1 MNRAVRKVMLVSAA
15 VLAVVTGCALAG
27 ARINTTASYPV
38 GLYWE
43 VDAPIEKGAM
53 VIFCPPEGPEFDD
66 AKARGY
72 IGAGFCQGG
81 YGLMIKKV
89 LAASGDHITV
99 SDQGVCVNDELIPN
113 SKPLNVDKAGRRMPR
128 YRVGDYTLG
137 AGQVLLMSD
146 YSPHSFDARYFG
158 PVGQSQI
165 QSVIRPIF
173 TW

>member
-1 MNRAVRKVMLVSAA
+1 MNRALRKALLVSAV
-15 VLAVVTGCALAG
+15 VLAVVIVCALAG

-43 VDAPIEKGAM
+43 VEAPIEKGAM
-53 VIFCPPEGPEFDD
+53 VIFCPPESPEFDV
-66 AKARGY
+66 AEARGY

-89 LAASGDHITV
+89 LAASGDHIKV
-99 SDQGVCVNDELIPN
+99 SDQDVCVNSEPIPN
-113 SKPLNVDKAGRRMPR
+113 SKPLNADKAGRRMPR

-137 AGQVLLMSD
+137 AGEVLLMSD
-146 YSPHSFDARYFG
+146 YSPLSFDARYFG
-158 PVGQSQI
+158 PVGRSQI
-165 QSVIRPIF
+165 QSVIRPIL